1 MTFDIQRSMS
11 DIKLV
16 QHQTSSVERHMSP
29 NMKEQF
35 LQHLAHEKRLSPH
48 TLTAYRNDLVQFETF
63 LEKIYQLE
71 AADKAD
77 FRMIRSWA
85 VSLVEA
91 DLHHRSVNRKLATL
105 RSFYGYLLRCKVITA
120 NPMLRISALKTDKP
134 LPQFVEEK
142 SLQVLFEELSFGDDF
157 ESIRDRLIIELLYGT
172 GMRLAEL
179 LALQDSALN
188 FYDQTLKVLGK
199 RNKERIIPIYKGL
212 ADLIK
217 KYQSLK
223 NETFPNSKTLILTNK
238 GEPAYAVMI
247 QRIVKKYLS
256 AVTSL
261 QKRSPHILRHTFA
274 THLLNNGADL
284 NSIKDL
290 MGHSSLAATQIYTHN
305 SIEKLKKIYKQAHP
319 KA

>member
-1 MTFDIQRSMS
+1 M
-11 DIKLV
+11 L
-16 QHQTSSVERHMSP
+16 
-29 NMKEQF
+29 EQF
-35 LQHLAHEKRLSPH
+35 LQHLRVEKRLSEH
-48 TLTAYRNDLVQFETF
+48 TLTAYKKDLEQFAEF
-63 LEKIYQLE
+63 LEKTYNLKELSQ
-71 AADKAD
+71 AD
-77 FRMIRSWA
+77 FRMIRGWA

-91 DLHHRSVNRKLATL
+91 ELHHRSVNRKLATL
-105 RSFYGYLLRCKVITA
+105 RSFYGYLLRCKVISI
-120 NPMLRISALKTDKP
+120 NPTQRVTALKTDKP

-142 SLQVLFEELSFGDDF
+142 SLLVLFDDMEFGTDF
-157 ESIRDRLIIELLYGT
+157 EGTRDRLILELLYGT

-179 LALQDSALN
+179 LELKDN
-188 FYDQTLKVLGK
+188 DINYYDLTLKVLGK
-199 RNKERIIPIYKGL
+199 RSKQRVIPIYKSL

-223 NETFPNSKTLILTNK
+223 NEHFPGTNILVLTNK
-238 GEPAYAVMI
+238 GEPAYPVLI

-261 QKRSPHILRHTFA
+261 QKRSPHVLRHTFA

-290 MGHSSLAATQIYTHN
+290 LGHSSLAATQVYTHN
-305 SIEKLKKIYKQAHP
+305 SIEKLKKIFKQSHP

>member
-1 MTFDIQRSMS
+1 M
-11 DIKLV
+11 L
-16 QHQTSSVERHMSP
+16 
-29 NMKEQF
+29 EQF
-35 LQHLAHEKRLSPH
+35 LQHLTYEKRLSPH
-48 TLTAYRNDLVQFETF
+48 TLTAYGKDLKQFAEF
-63 LEKIYQLE
+63 LETTYNLKDL
-71 AADKAD
+71 DKAD
-77 FRMIRSWA
+77 FRMIRGWA

-91 DLHHRSVNRKLATL
+91 ELHHRSVNRKLATL
-105 RSFYGYLLRCKVITA
+105 RSFYGYLLRCKVVA
-120 NPMLRISALKTDKP
+120 VNPTLRVSALKTDKP

-142 SLQVLFEELSFGDDF
+142 NLQLMFEEVTFADDF
-157 ESIRDRLIIELLYGT
+157 EGVRDRLVMELLYGT

-179 LALQDSALN
+179 LSLTDNDLN

-199 RNKERIIPIYKGL
+199 RNKERIVPIYKGL

-217 KYQSLK
+217 HYQNIK
-223 NETFPNSKTLILTNK
+223 RENFPTIDTKVLILTNK
-238 GEPAYAVMI
+238 GEPAYSVLI

-290 MGHSSLAATQIYTHN
+290 LGHSSLAATQVYTHN
-305 SIEKLKKIYKQAHP
+305 TIEKLKKIYKQAHP

>member
-1 MTFDIQRSMS
+1 M
-11 DIKLV
+11 L
-16 QHQTSSVERHMSP
+16 
-29 NMKEQF
+29 EQF
-35 LQHLAHEKRLSPH
+35 LQHLTYEKRLSPH
-48 TLTAYRNDLVQFETF
+48 TLTAYGKDLEQFAEF
-63 LEKIYQLE
+63 LETTYNLKDL
-71 AADKAD
+71 DKAD
-77 FRMIRSWA
+77 FRMIRGWA

-91 DLHHRSVNRKLATL
+91 ELHHRSVNRKLATL
-105 RSFYGYLLRCKVITA
+105 RSFYGYLLRCKVISI
-120 NPMLRISALKTDKP
+120 NPTLRVSALKTDKP

-142 SLQVLFEELSFGDDF
+142 NLQLMFEEVTFADDF
-157 ESIRDRLIIELLYGT
+157 EGVRDRLVMELLYGT

-179 LALQDSALN
+179 LSLTDNDLN

-199 RNKERIIPIYKGL
+199 RNKERIVPIYKGL

-217 KYQSLK
+217 HYQNIK
-223 NETFPNSKTLILTNK
+223 RENFPTIDTKVLILTNK
-238 GEPAYAVMI
+238 GEPAYSVLI

-290 MGHSSLAATQIYTHN
+290 LGHSSLAATQVYTHN
-305 SIEKLKKIYKQAHP
+305 TIEKLKKIYKQAHP